1 MKGDTAAAR
10 DAAVRAVWLCDTL
23 AELAASGQREF
34 HDDLRTQWASGLG
47 LIRIGEA
54 IAKLPPW
61 VTERF
66 PDQPWRQIIGMR
78 NYVAHQYDDID
89 LDLVWGTVSR
99 DIPALRG
106 YLVDT
111 VIPGLGA

>member
-1 MKGDTAAAR
+1 MKGDGASAREAAA
-10 DAAVRAVWLCDTL
+10 RAVWLCDTL
-23 AELAASGQREF
+23 AELTAAGREEF
-34 HDDLRTQWASGLG
+34 RDDLRTQWAVGLG

-54 IAKLPPW
+54 VAKLPAS

-66 PDQPWRQIIGMR
+66 PDQPWRQIVGMR

-99 DIPALRG
+99 DIPALRE

-111 VIPGLGA
+111 VIPGLDA